1 MGAFRLRALS
11 VPMWALVVSVVLLGA
26 AGAVL
31 RGDRQR
37 RVAVLV
43 LAACALPW
51 GVASALAACTDDP
64 ALALAIY
71 RAGIGPIAI
80 AGPAILF
87 LVLSDVGRL
96 DSHRALV
103 GTAFGFAI
111 TAMILC
117 WTTSLVLD
125 GTRPVAGGML
135 YPTSGPL
142 NGLHIGQIAFWPGV
156 GIALARRGQRHA
168 RDRSRRLVVRVGL
181 VISVLAMIGTQD
193 FLIAA
198 GIYDG
203 YPMAWLPGMCAAL
216 LGAWVLWRTNRMRA
230 EGVDRHG
237 VLELIL
243 TIASAFGVVAIVL
256 AASGGS
262 AARPLTLAAITA
274 PLPALAFLVGLPGRR
289 DRPAR
294 LPSRSGDAMLGFAE
308 GLQAATTDEGVA
320 DGLAKFLRERGGAT
334 AVRVWRTGADG
345 LAPLTDESPTP
356 IVDARVRAWLVAN
369 RTPIVAGDVASMRLG
384 GMRALIEGFVAQV
397 DADVIVPLVDRDA
410 MVGLVTVNLP
420 DGRTPRPT
428 EREVIAEATQ
438 AAAQALTF
446 TGLRREAEVRAQ
458 SAREVEVADAMQQ
471 ARADGDVRVDVGRW
485 RVMACYRPGAKV
497 AGDVWTWAELRGGDL
512 LLVVGDVIGR
522 GLSAALVSAT
532 VAGAV
537 ESAAALRGAALAPD
551 ELLALLHDTV
561 TGVSGPTATLGAF
574 AAVLGPDRVRF
585 AAAGHRGAYLV
596 RGGAAPDTRAELAA
610 LSAPGTPLGDRALHI
625 GRGEAALA
633 PGDLLVIASD
643 GVIDVTD
650 PRGARW
656 GERRLV
662 RALRSWVPKAGDQ
675 AAEQL
680 VSAAAAHA
688 GESKIDDDLVVVAA
702 RARG

>member
-1 MGAFRLRALS
+1 
-11 VPMWALVVSVVLLGA
+11 MWALVVALVLLGVA
-26 AGAVL
+26 AAVL
-31 RGDRQR
+31 RGDRLR
-37 RVAVLV
+37 RVAVVV

-51 GVASALAACTDDP
+51 AVATALAACTDDP
-64 ALALAIY
+64 SLALALY
-71 RAGIGPIAI
+71 RGGIGPIGI

-87 LVLSDVGRL
+87 MVLSDAGRL
-96 DSHRALV
+96 DAHRLLV
-103 GTAFGFAI
+103 GVACGIAI
-111 TAMILC
+111 AMTIVCWSTPLILA
-117 WTTSLVLD
+117 
-125 GTRPVAGGML
+125 GTLRVAGGML
-135 YPTSGPL
+135 YPSAGPL
-142 NGLHIGQIAFWPGV
+142 NGLHIAQIAVWPGV
-156 GIALARRGQRHA
+156 GVVLARRGQRHS
-168 RDRSRRLVVRVGL
+168 RDRSRRLVVRVGA
-181 VISVLAMIGTQD
+181 VIAVLAMIGTSD
-193 FLIAA
+193 FLITI
-198 GIYDG
+198 GVWDG
-203 YPMAWLPGMCAAL
+203 YPMAWLPGMVAAL

-237 VLELIL
+237 ALELLL
-243 TIASAFGVVAIVL
+243 TILAGAGVMAIVL
-256 AASGGS
+256 AAAGGS
-262 AARPLTLAAITA
+262 ASRPLTLAAITA
-274 PLPALAFLVGLPGRR
+274 PLPAFAFLLGLPGRA
-289 DRPAR
+289 DRRAR
-294 LPSRSGDAMLGFAE
+294 MSSRSGDVMLGFAE

-320 DGLAKFLRERGGAT
+320 KGLVQFLRERGGAH
-334 AVRVWRTGADG
+334 AVRAWRMAADG
-345 LAPLTDESPTP
+345 LAPLTEESPTP
-356 IVDARVRAWLVAN
+356 LVDARVRAWLVAN
-369 RTPIVAGDVASMRLG
+369 RAPIVAGDVASMRLG

-420 DGRTPRPT
+420 DGRTPRPP
-428 EREVIAEATQ
+428 EREVIAEAAQ

-485 RVMACYRPGAKV
+485 RVMACYRPGGKV

-537 ESAAALRGAALAPD
+537 ESAAALRGGELEPG
-551 ELLALLHDTV
+551 ELLELLHETV
-561 TGVSGPTATLGAF
+561 TSVSGPTATLGAL
-574 AAVLGPDRVRF
+574 AVVLGPHRVRF

-596 RGGAAPDTRAELAA
+596 RGGAAPNTRAAVTA
-610 LSAPGTPLGDRALHI
+610 LSAPGTALGDRELRI
-625 GRGEAALA
+625 GRGEHELA
-633 PGDLLVIASD
+633 PGDLFVIASD

-650 PRGARW
+650 PRGVRW

-688 GESKIDDDLVVVAA
+688 GESPVDDDLVVVAA